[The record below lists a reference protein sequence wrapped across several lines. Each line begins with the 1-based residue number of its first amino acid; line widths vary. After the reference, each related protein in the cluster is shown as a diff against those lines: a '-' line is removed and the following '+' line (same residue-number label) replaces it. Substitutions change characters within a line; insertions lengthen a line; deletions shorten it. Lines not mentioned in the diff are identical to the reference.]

1 MEFLQKGAKVQI
13 QQPNIASFAKA
24 DYKLLQNMSDND
36 DAIRDGL
43 EMNSK
48 GVIALG
54 VANNMKT
61 TDANYSYTLGVGYTQ
76 HNTINWI
83 PMTFSE
89 PAGSNLTVNF
99 ESNRYYKIML
109 HLDYVWASNLSDS
122 NAATGRT
129 GRIEIRV
136 RDITH
141 RHDLLYWTNLVDADY
156 QMGGTIAAFGNWYLH
171 RDIENNSDVNIWSW
185 GDASAKGS
193 IPSSCHAV
201 RCMAAKT
208 SGAAILQVQ
217 FRPMVAFGGIVPPS
231 NMDLRSDVSPYL
243 APPFGLPQQYS
254 NGIGA
259 PVGSPRDLEAIKQFN
274 GYISVEDCGPCE
286 KPAGVEPG
294 VLDDNSISPMFEVY
308 ENNPYDVSALERP

>member
-1 MEFLQKGAKVQI
+1 MQI

-24 DYKLLQNMSDND
+24 DYRLLQNMSDND

-43 EMNSK
+43 EMNAK

-76 HNTINWI
+76 HNVIDWI
-83 PMTFSE
+83 PMTFSQ

-109 HLDYVWASNLSDS
+109 HLDYVWASNLTGST
-122 NAATGRT
+122 AATGQT

-136 RDITH
+136 RDLTH

-156 QMGGTIAAFGNWYLH
+156 QMGGVVNAFGFHVLH
-171 RDIENNSDVNIWSW
+171 RDVENNTDVNIWSW
-185 GDASAKGS
+185 GDSSAKGS
-193 IPSSCHAV
+193 VPSSCHAV
-201 RCMAAKT
+201 RAIAAKT
-208 SGAAILQVQ
+208 GGAAVLQVQ
-217 FRPMVAFGGIVPPS
+217 FRPMVAFGGVVPPAAL
-231 NMDLRSDVSPYL
+231 DLRSSA
-243 APPFGLPQQYS
+243 APPFGLPQQYF
-254 NGIGA
+254 NG
-259 PVGSPRDLEAIKQFN
+259 VGGVRDLEAIKQFN

-308 ENNPYDVSALERP
+308 ENNPYDASALERP